1 MYPIASSAI
10 HHNTFTHPPYPPLTH
25 PPHLSHPP
33 SPIDPSPPTLATI
46 PRPPPTLLLRPPP
59 SLLISALGLRLWH
72 KRDDQ
77 FALPKAIV
85 HAQVSSAALHASPR
99 HIALAVLC
107 HNLLENS
114 LSEVRVGMKI

>member
-59 SLLISALGLRLWH
+59 SLLISALRMRSGRWVDNLRDAAIFGDPPSEAEISLQLVITIQTDMGQTGLR
-72 KRDDQ
+72 
-77 FALPKAIV
+77 
-85 HAQVSSAALHASPR
+85 
-99 HIALAVLC
+99 
-107 HNLLENS
+107 
-114 LSEVRVGMKI
+114 